1 MPDRLAMGHYTP
13 ATQAVSRMERS
24 PGPRLRPLR
33 TKLLALENEN
43 ER

>member
-1 MPDRLAMGHYTP
+1 MPDRLAIGHCTR

-33 TKLLALENEN
+33 TKPLALEKEN